1 MSDLAIRRKTE
12 RQHEPVYIGKGWM
25 VSKST
30 LWDALIAHAKGTAPF
45 QCKRVF
51 LLARQDKQRETLSVS
66 RQRLGFL
73 FAFSFLVF
81 AELTALLLKSMGG
94 KGGFVGSS
102 VFRFSFGEL
111 SLKHSSVDK
120 EQTDVLIDRCSIDG

>member
-1 MSDLAIRRKTE
+1 MDGAKFWCLCGNRREWLSSTK
-12 RQHEPVYIGKGWM
+12 PVYIGKGCV

-30 LWDALIAHAKGTAPF
+30 QPDELIAHAKGTAPF

-51 LLARQDKQRETLSVS
+51 LLAQTLDKQRETLIVS
-66 RQRLGFL
+66 PQRLGFL

-81 AELTALLLKSMGG
+81 AELTALLLNSMGG

-102 VFRFSFGEL
+102 VFPFSFGEL
-111 SLKHSSVDK
+111 SL
-120 EQTDVLIDRCSIDG
+120 T